1 MRRLL
6 LGLAGIAITLGV
18 WELVGRRLGESLF
31 APPSAVVVQF
41 GPQLFDGSVLPVLAG
56 SLRQM
61 LIGFGLAYA
70 LGVPAGVLMGRSKT
84 IDALLHP
91 WLSMAV
97 VTSIAALVPLF
108 ILMFGTGF
116 SFRISIVFFA
126 AVWFVALTVYQ
137 GARGIE
143 PRWLEV
149 GRAFGADPLQSFSK
163 IMLPAL
169 YPYLLISARIG
180 LIHAI
185 RAMVVAETFVVVGY
199 GALIHNSGLS
209 ISTAPLL
216 GLLLLLMVL
225 GVGVTWMLRK
235 ASSFIAPWY
244 EDRRSA

>member
-1 MRRLL
+1 MRRLG
-6 LGLAGIAITLGV
+6 LGLAGVAIALGV
-18 WELVGRRLGESLF
+18 WEIAGRLFGDALF
-31 APPSAVVVQF
+31 APPSAVFIQF
-41 GPQLFDGSVLPVLAG
+41 GPQLFDGSVLPVLAA

-61 LIGFGLAYA
+61 LIGFGLAYV
-70 LGVPAGVLMGRSKT
+70 LGVPAGVLMARSKT
-84 IDALLHP
+84 VDALLHP
-91 WLSMAV
+91 WLSMGV

-116 SFRISIVFFA
+116 SFRVSIVFFA
-126 AVWFVALTVYQ
+126 TIWFVVLTVYQ

-149 GRAFGADPLQSFSK
+149 GRAFGAGPIQSFAK

-169 YPYLLISARIG
+169 FPYLLIAARIG

-209 ISTAPLL
+209 VSTAPLL
-216 GLLLLLMVL
+216 GLLLVLMVL
-225 GVGVTWMLRK
+225 GIGVTWGLGR
-235 ASSFIAPWY
+235 ASSLVAPWY
-244 EDRRSA
+244 EDRRAT

>member
-1 MRRLL
+1 MRRLW
-6 LGLAGIAITLGV
+6 LGLVGVALVLGV
-18 WELVGRRLGESLF
+18 WELAGRLLGDALF
-31 APPSAVVVQF
+31 APPSAVIAQF
-41 GPQLFDGSVLPVLAG
+41 VPQLFDGSVLPVLGG

-61 LIGFGLAYA
+61 AIGFGLAYA
-70 LGVPAGVLMGRSKT
+70 FGVPAGVLMARWKT

-91 WLSMAV
+91 WLSMGV

-116 SFRISIVFFA
+116 SFRIAIVFFA
-126 AVWFVALTVYQ
+126 TIWFVVLTVYQ

-149 GRAFGADPLQSFSK
+149 GRAFGAGPFQSFAK

-169 YPYLLISARIG
+169 YPYLIVAARIG

-209 ISTAPLL
+209 VSTAPLL

-225 GVGVTWMLRK
+225 GVGMTWALRR
-235 ASSFIAPWY
+235 ASSLVAPWY
-244 EDRRSA
+244 EDRRTA

>member
-1 MRRLL
+1 MKRSLLPLGGIALVLL
-6 LGLAGIAITLGV
+6 L
-18 WELVGRRLGESLF
+18 WEVAGRRLGDALL
-31 APPSAVVVQF
+31 APPSAVIVQF
-41 GPQLFDGSVLPVLAG
+41 VPQLFDGSVLPVLAD

-70 LGVPAGVLMGRSKT
+70 FGVPAGVLMARSRT
-84 IDALLHP
+84 FDALAHP
-91 WLSMAV
+91 WLSMGI

-116 SFRISIVFFA
+116 SFRVSIVFFA

-137 GARGIE
+137 GARGID

-149 GRAFGADPLQSFSK
+149 GRAFEAGPLQSFWK

-169 YPYLLISARIG
+169 CPYLIIAARIG
-180 LIHAI
+180 VLHAI

-209 ISTAPLL
+209 VSTAPLL
-216 GLLLLLMVL
+216 GLLLVLMAL
-225 GVGVTWMLRK
+225 GALATWILRR
-235 ASSFIAPWY
+235 ASSWIAPWY
-244 EDRRSA
+244 QERASA